1 MKECRYCGST
11 NTKSYGTR
19 QNLNGEV
26 RQRFKCKDCNRE
38 FSQAGHNKFDS
49 HKELSN
55 DIVVITSAQNNCD
68 LNREFFHS
76 LIAYCNR
83 RKAQLYVIPVKY
95 SMLEPEEMLEW
106 RYPPS
111 YSLTETVNFHKKLRI
126 LGNINI
132 TPTIEN
138 PIAGMDYLSKGDS
151 LIIGHPQ
158 LQMKTLAVNAVD
170 PSAIIVSTGS
180 CTEPHYSQTKQGE
193 KARFNHSYS
202 AIVVEKDN
210 DQFHLRVLN
219 ADDTGGFYDVDGYQ
233 SADSFT
239 PISRVEALIT
249 GDEHALFADPIVKNA
264 TYLAEDSI
272 VKTLNPSIIV
282 RHDVLDCYS
291 VSHHHKHNFF
301 LKYGKYKTGLNDIE
315 YELTLTLDHIQSTT
329 PVNAKNLIVSS
340 NHHDHLE
347 RWLNE
352 ADIKNE
358 PWNAKI
364 YHQLMYM
371 MLDNVKIEGDTFSYT
386 QPFELW
392 VKYQNVGSIE
402 FVSRSES
409 SKIFGIEISNHGDV
423 GTNGAR
429 GSLVQFSRLA
439 YKNVIGHSHS
449 PGINKGAYQVGTSSN
464 IKLEYTRGPSS
475 WMHTHCVIYPNGKR
489 QLINILNGRW
499 RK

>member
-19 QNLNGEV
+19 QNSNGEV
-26 RQRFKCKDCNRE
+26 KQRFKCKDCNRE
-38 FSQAGHNKFDS
+38 FSDNGYNKFDTQ
-49 HKELSN
+49 KELTSE
-55 DIVVITSAQNNCD
+55 IIVITSAQNNCD
-68 LNREFFHS
+68 IHHEFFDS
-76 LIAYCNR
+76 LIGYCER
-83 RKAQLYVIPVKY
+83 RGASLHVIPVKY
-95 SMLEPEEMLEW
+95 ALYEEDELEW
-106 RYPPS
+106 NVPAKYT
-111 YSLTETVNFHKKLRI
+111 LTESVKFSRKLRI
-126 LGNINI
+126 LGNISIN
-132 TPTIEN
+132 PTLEN
-138 PIAGMDYLSKGDS
+138 PVAGMDYLSKGDS

-170 PSAIIVSTGS
+170 SSAIIVSTGS

-202 AIVVEKDN
+202 AIVVEKDG

-219 ADDTGGFYDVDGYQ
+219 ADDTGGFYDIDGYQ
-233 SADSFT
+233 IADSFT
-239 PISRVEALIT
+239 PITHVEALIT
-249 GDEHALFADPIVKNA
+249 GDEHAIFADPHVKNA
-264 TYLAEDSI
+264 TYLFDDSI
-272 VKTLNPSIIV
+272 VKTLKPSIIV

-291 VSHHHKHNFF
+291 ISHHHKHNFF
-301 LKYGKYKTGLNDIE
+301 LKYGKFKTGLNDIE
-315 YELTLTLDHIQSTT
+315 AELKITLNHILATT
-329 PVNAKNLIVSS
+329 PPKTTNLIVSS

-352 ADIKNE
+352 ADIRNE

-364 YHQLMYM
+364 YHHLMYM
-371 MLDNVKIEGDTFSYT
+371 MLDNVKIDGDTFSYT

-392 VKYQNVGSIE
+392 VNSHNIDSIK
-402 FVSRSES
+402 FVSRTESE
-409 SKIFGIEISNHGDV
+409 KIFDIEISNHGDV
-423 GTNGAR
+423 GTNGSR
-429 GSLVQFSRLA
+429 GSLLQYSRLA
-439 YKNVIGHSHS
+439 FKNVIGHSHS